1 MPRDT
6 LRPRPPPPA
15 DDWALFLDVDGSLI
29 EFADAPDAVT
39 VPDALPTLLESLA
52 RRLDGALA
60 LVSGRAIASLDALF
74 APLQLASAGLH
85 GLERRSAAASRAA
98 PARPEA
104 FVHVHDEARQ
114 LADAWP
120 GALVEDKGSALGLH
134 WRRAPQAADALRAF
148 AEAALPRLP
157 GYRLQHGD
165 HVVELRP
172 AAGDKGEA
180 ILAMLDE
187 PPFRGRTPVFAGDDV
202 TDEAG
207 FAVVN
212 ARHGLSVLVG
222 AREPS
227 AAHYALPDPAAVRAW
242 LAGGDEEFR

>member
-39 VPDALPTLLESLA
+39 VPDALPVLLERLA

-98 PARPEA
+98 PARPDA
-104 FVHVHDEARQ
+104 FDHVHDEARL
-114 LADAWP
+114 LAEAWP
-120 GALVEDKGSALGLH
+120 GALV
-134 WRRAPQAADALRAF
+134 
-148 AEAALPRLP
+148 
-157 GYRLQHGD
+157 
-165 HVVELRP
+165 
-172 AAGDKGEA
+172 
-180 ILAMLDE
+180 
-187 PPFRGRTPVFAGDDV
+187 
-202 TDEAG
+202 
-207 FAVVN
+207 
-212 ARHGLSVLVG
+212 
-222 AREPS
+222 
-227 AAHYALPDPAAVRAW
+227 
-242 LAGGDEEFR
+242 